1 MQAGVMAVVIDNDNL
16 LAIDMEPYIDE
27 GVKRGY
33 SVHLIEP
40 NTPWRYSPRKLFRH
54 TSKKISPEQLQTMLD
69 TFDRR
74 LREEELVSAA
84 HRRLNPITFS
94 KTGTPSVSTS
104 VDSPREPD
112 AVVDDSE
119 QHREDEQFLTADE
132 DSTSDSDSSANLE
145 ATETNVG
152 GQADESPNNCPQP
165 SCSLPPE
172 SVDQLAV
179 VFPRIARAR
188 LREYLHL
195 ANGNVQW
202 ASSLILEGLE
212 VANEINTTRHE
223 ENSLSSS
230 DADDE
235 DTTRESV
242 SASHVG
248 ADPTRSVCTQAE
260 EMSIRPVTIEVPL
273 AATVYGPNEE
283 TATSGPQAR
292 EETKGLRISREFIK
306 EAHELYSYSSGLTAV
321 ELSPEAVP
329 DFLFHEWSPE
339 PELVRAIYQSFMRYL
354 GVLNGETTVG
364 PRRTA
369 GHIPHSSSFGLPSR
383 RGRGRHSPYVDR
395 GDHFSAIVQQDEAL
409 YRSVQDFRS
418 SLDAPV
424 VRRIIDRLLKKVPG
438 IQRSTV
444 EEAFVRNDFSEILT
458 ERHLLETY
466 QQLRTSPSKSE
477 KSLESKHTTISGS
490 PSVQNEDLSL
500 KEIQDEEEAVR
511 RSVEDQRSHLQPL
524 AAQLSLCRLKSQFPG
539 IDAKQLETLLIKFD
553 LNEESLVDQL
563 IKDGFTV
570 QPVAPLISTD
580 PQDLGESFSVDTY
593 EETPQLIEEQVGI
606 VRQRIGNIRQR
617 LYHQK
622 DKRISDYYASELNSL
637 HCQLRP
643 LLLKRATILIS
654 DRAKEF
660 ERQLL
665 QEGDAPAV
673 ASSKAAAYIDLH
685 GLDKTCALAVLRQQL
700 TRVEAKLNS
709 SRIPGCCPSSCA
721 IVITGRGGSSSTDLV
736 QTSPV
741 LRPAV
746 INYFH
751 TNGYEFSEKYTTGS
765 GYFTVHLPGKKSK
778 RGNELGTC

>member
-1 MQAGVMAVVIDNDNL
+1 M
-16 LAIDMEPYIDE
+16 
-27 GVKRGY
+27 
-33 SVHLIEP
+33 
-40 NTPWRYSPRKLFRH
+40 
-54 TSKKISPEQLQTMLD
+54 
-69 TFDRR
+69 
-74 LREEELVSAA
+74 
-84 HRRLNPITFS
+84 
-94 KTGTPSVSTS
+94 
-104 VDSPREPD
+104 
-112 AVVDDSE
+112 
-119 QHREDEQFLTADE
+119 
-132 DSTSDSDSSANLE
+132 
-145 ATETNVG
+145 
-152 GQADESPNNCPQP
+152 
-165 SCSLPPE
+165 
-172 SVDQLAV
+172 
-179 VFPRIARAR
+179 
-188 LREYLHL
+188 
-195 ANGNVQW
+195 
-202 ASSLILEGLE
+202 E
-212 VANEINTTRHE
+212 VANEINSTRDE

-235 DTTRESV
+235 DTTHEA
-242 SASHVG
+242 ASTSHLG
-248 ADPTRSVCTQAE
+248 IDPTKSVCTQAE
-260 EMSIRPVTIEVPL
+260 EVSVRPVTVEVPL
-273 AATVYGPNEE
+273 AATVCGPNEE
-283 TATSGPQAR
+283 TATDEPQAQ
-292 EETKGLRISREFIK
+292 EETKGIRISREFIK

-329 DFLFHEWSPE
+329 DFLFDEWSPE

-354 GVLNGETTVG
+354 GVLNGQTTAV
-364 PRRTA
+364 PRRSPD
-369 GHIPHSSSFGLPSR
+369 HISHPSSLRLPSR

-458 ERHLLETY
+458 ERDLLETY

-477 KSLESKHTTISGS
+477 GSLDSKHTTISGS
-490 PSVQNEDLSL
+490 PNVQNEDLSL

-511 RSVEDQRSHLQPL
+511 RSVEDQRPNLQPL
-524 AAQLSLCRLKSQFPG
+524 AVQLSLCRLKSQFPG

-553 LNEESLVDQL
+553 LNEESLVNQL
-563 IKDGFTV
+563 TKDGFAI
-570 QPVAPLISTD
+570 QPVSPLISTD
-580 PQDLGESFSVDTY
+580 PQDLQQSFSDDTY
-593 EETPQLIEEQVGI
+593 KETPQLIDEQVGI

-654 DRAKEF
+654 NRAKEF

-685 GLDKTCALAVLRQQL
+685 GLDKTCALTVLRLQL
-700 TRVEAKLNS
+700 TKVEAKLNS

-721 IVITGRGGSSSTDLV
+721 IVITGRGGSSSTDPV

-751 TNGYEFSEKYTTGS
+751 TNGYEFSERYTTGS

-778 RGNELGTC
+778 RGNELGPPDAY